1 MRNFSATQRE
11 REKFE
16 SLSNINIKVNKNHLL
31 LKATRLKIATV
42 ITLRRNCCFEFFD
55 GKAINAFCSFSIV
68 NPFYVETCRRAITFE
83 VELSNIITV
92 C

>member
-31 LKATRLKIATV
+31 LKATRLKIVTII
-42 ITLRRNCCFEFFD
+42 ITLVKLLFRIFD
-55 GKAINAFCSFSIV
+55 SKAV
-68 NPFYVETCRRAITFE
+68 
-83 VELSNIITV
+83 
-92 C
+92 